1 MPALV
6 SYGMRQRTVCPQVSP
21 MSPCHTQAA
30 ELIAKLVSDD
40 SGQDLVEYALLTG
53 LIAVGSVLLFSQL
66 AAAMEASY
74 SNSNTATQNAWEPC
88 PPASSGL
95 ACK

>member
-1 MPALV
+1 MNPW
-6 SYGMRQRTVCPQVSP
+6 
-21 MSPCHTQAA
+21 HTHVAR
-30 ELIAKLVSDD
+30 LIAQLVIDD
-40 SGQDLVEYALLTG
+40 RGQDLIEYALLTG
-53 LIAVGSVLLFSQL
+53 LIAVGSILLFSQL

-74 SNSNTATQNAWEPC
+74 NNSNTASQNAWEPC

>member
-1 MPALV
+1 
-6 SYGMRQRTVCPQVSP
+6 MRPDRMRLAT
-21 MSPCHTQAA
+21 
-30 ELIAKLVSDD
+30 LIAQLVRDD
-40 SGQDLVEYALLTG
+40 SAQDLIEYALLTG

-66 AAAMEASY
+66 SAAMEASY
-74 SNSNTATQNAWEPC
+74 NNSNTASQNAWEPC